1 MSELP
6 LSEDFAAH
14 DATTPSVAVTAG
26 GLLRQAREAAGL
38 HIAALA
44 VSLKVPV
51 KKLEALEGDRLDLLP
66 DAVFVRAL
74 ASSVCRALHIDARPV
89 LDRLPQ
95 SAVPVLQPE
104 TDINAPF
111 HSPRDAGSQS
121 TDWHLKHPAV
131 LGVLGMLIAAAS
143 IVFLPELERSLEW
156 ATAKVRGSSPLV
168 VAPVTPLPEA
178 GAGLKAASGQPQ
190 VVVENVPVMP
200 PDTATTTP
208 AAASVPMEVPQSP
221 VAAVSAPGTLTVSP
235 VAAGSATSGAVL
247 AFKASASTWIEV
259 TDAAGGVPL
268 RRMLAAGESVTANGN
283 PPLSVVVG
291 RADAVEV
298 QVRGQVFDLMP
309 VARANVARFEVK

>member
-1 MSELP
+1 M
-6 LSEDFAAH
+6 
-14 DATTPSVAVTAG
+14 
-26 GLLRQAREAAGL
+26 RQARETAGL

-74 ASSVCRALHIDARPV
+74 ASSVCRALHIDAQPV
-89 LDRLPQ
+89 LEKLPQ
-95 SAVPVLQPE
+95 SAVPVLQPQ

-111 HSPRDAGSQS
+111 QSPRDAGSLS
-121 TDWHLKHPAV
+121 TGWHLKHPAV
-131 LGVLGMLIAAAS
+131 LGVLGLLIAAAV

-156 ATAKVRGSSPLV
+156 TLTKVRGPGTLNTAQTV
-168 VAPVTPLPEA
+168 LEPGTGP
-178 GAGLKAASGQPQ
+178 KAAAGQPQ
-190 VVVENVPVMP
+190 VVMENVAVMP
-200 PDTATTTP
+200 PQAASAATATED
-208 AAASVPMEVPQSP
+208 VSP
-221 VAAVSAPGTLTVSP
+221 PPVVVASAPGPLTVSP
-235 VAAGSATSGAVL
+235 ATAGPAASGAML

-268 RRMLAAGESVTANGN
+268 RRMLAAGETVTANGN